1 MVALTPARWGW
12 PQWVRFAGWALLLGV
27 AQGLSVAW
35 PWGVAQADWLAL
47 PSAATVFWP
56 AAGQPWPLLQGLSMA
71 AWLVALRRCPQPRQA
86 LAVGWAF
93 GTGWLVAV
101 FWWLFISMHTYGGLA
116 APLAVLAVLALA
128 GFLALYTSV
137 VSWVFWRLVLS
148 GVGVSA
154 LVFASLWTLAEL
166 ARATW
171 FTGFPWGAVGYAHV
185 DSLGWL
191 APWVGVYG
199 MGAVAAGSAAALAV
213 VWTRSPRRALV
224 WALLGAGCLAA
235 GPSLQGWQARHL
247 PDALATRPTGV
258 LPVTLLQGNIA
269 QDEKFEPGLGVERAL
284 TLYGT
289 QLAGRDLPEVLP
301 PGALVVA
308 PETAFP
314 LLPQTVETER
324 WAHLLQA
331 LAHGQHAALLG
342 IPLGNAAAGYANA
355 VWAFTPESAQA
366 ARASL
371 LTGASP
377 GEWDRT
383 EPQPVYRYDKHHLVP
398 FGEFIPPLFRWFVD
412 LMNIPLGDFN
422 RGALGQGAF
431 EWAGQRVAPNICYED
446 LFGEELARGF
456 ADPARAPTV
465 LVNVSNLGWFG
476 NTVALDQHLHISR
489 LRAKE
494 LGRPM
499 VRATNTG
506 ATVLIDH
513 QGQVLQAAP
522 RLQTAVL
529 QGSVQGREGLTPY
542 ARWASR
548 WGLWPLGLACGGVV
562 CAVALGAA
570 RKARR
575 AVAGLR
581 P

>member
-1 MVALTPARWGW
+1 MGALTFARWGW
-12 PQWVRFAGWALLLGV
+12 PRWAGWALLLGA

-35 PWGVAQADWLAL
+35 PWGVAQADWLAV
-47 PSAATVFWP
+47 PSALAVLWP
-56 AAGQPWPLLQGLSMA
+56 APGQPWPLLQGLSMV
-71 AWLVALRRCPQPRQA
+71 AWLVGLRRQATARQA
-86 LAVGWAF
+86 LTWGWAF
-93 GTGWLVAV
+93 GTGWLAAV

-128 GFLALYTSV
+128 GFLALYTAAT
-137 VSWVFWRLVLS
+137 SWFFWRLALS
-148 GVGVSA
+148 DAGLSA
-154 LVFASLWTLAEL
+154 LVFACLWTLAEL
-166 ARATW
+166 VRATW

-199 MGAVAAGSAAALAV
+199 MGAVATGGAAALAV
-213 VWTRSPRRALV
+213 MWGRSPRRAWAWV
-224 WALLGAGCLAA
+224 WVGAGCLAA
-235 GPSLQGWQARHL
+235 GPAVQAWQAQHL
-247 PDALATRPTGV
+247 PDTLATRSTGA

-269 QDEKFEPGLGVERAL
+269 QDEKFEPGLGVVRAL
-284 TLYGT
+284 DGYGT
-289 QLAGRDLPEVLP
+289 QLAGRDLPEPLP
-301 PGALVVA
+301 PGSLVVA

-314 LLPQTVETER
+314 LLPQTVDTVR
-324 WAHLLQA
+324 WDHLLQA
-331 LAHGQHAALLG
+331 LAQGQHAALLG
-342 IPLGNAAAGYANA
+342 IPLGNAAEGYANA
-355 VWAFTPESAQA
+355 VWAFTPESARA

-377 GEWDRT
+377 GEWDRGG
-383 EPQPVYRYDKHHLVP
+383 PHPVYRYDKHHLVP

-422 RGALGQGAF
+422 RGELGQGAF
-431 EWAGQRVAPNICYED
+431 DWAGQRVAPNICYED

-456 ADPARAPTV
+456 ADPDRAPTV
-465 LVNVSNLGWFG
+465 LVNISNLGWFG

-522 RLQTAVL
+522 RLQAAVL
-529 QGSVQGREGLTPY
+529 QGVVQGREGLTPY

-548 WGLWPLGLACGGVV
+548 WGLWPLGLVCGLGAL
-562 CAVALGAA
+562 AVAVVTLWAGRRSAA
-570 RKARR
+570 
-575 AVAGLR
+575 GPR

>member
-1 MVALTPARWGW
+1 MGALTFARWGW
-12 PQWVRFAGWALLLGV
+12 LWVGWALLLGA

-35 PWGVAQADWLAL
+35 PWGVAQADWLAE
-47 PSAATVFWP
+47 PSALAVLWP
-56 AAGQPWPLLQGLSMA
+56 APGQPWSLLQGLSMV
-71 AWLVALRRCPQPRQA
+71 AWLVGLRRQATARQA
-86 LAVGWAF
+86 LAWGWAF
-93 GTGWLVAV
+93 GAGWLAAV

-116 APLAVLAVLALA
+116 APLAMLAVLALA
-128 GFLALYTSV
+128 GFLALYTAV
-137 VSWVFWRLVLS
+137 VSWVFWRLALS

-154 LVFASLWTLAEL
+154 LVFACLWTLAEL
-166 ARATW
+166 VRATW

-199 MGAVAAGSAAALAV
+199 MGAVAAGGAAALAV
-213 VWTRSPRRALV
+213 VWGRSRPQAVV
-224 WALLGAGCLAA
+224 WALAAVVVLAA
-235 GPSLQGWQARHL
+235 GPALQRWQAQQL
-247 PDALATRPTGV
+247 PEALTTRPAGT
-258 LPVTLLQGNIA
+258 LPVALLQGNIA

-284 TLYGT
+284 DLYGT
-289 QLAGRDLPEVLP
+289 QLAGRDLPEPLP
-301 PGALVVA
+301 PGSLVVA

-314 LLPQTVETER
+314 LLPQTVDTER
-324 WAHLLQA
+324 WAILLQA
-331 LAHGQHAALLG
+331 QAQGQHAALLG
-342 IPLGNAAAGYANA
+342 IPLGNAAEGYANA
-355 VWAFTPESAQA
+355 VWAFTPESARA

-377 GEWDRT
+377 GEWDRGGLH
-383 EPQPVYRYDKHHLVP
+383 PVYRYDKHHLVP

-422 RGALGQGAF
+422 RGELGQGAF
-431 EWAGQRVAPNICYED
+431 DWAGQRVAPNICYED

-456 ADPARAPTV
+456 ADPDRAPTV

-522 RLQTAVL
+522 RLQAAVL
-529 QGSVQGREGLTPY
+529 QGVVQGREGLTPY

-548 WGLWPLGLACGGVV
+548 WGLWPLGLVCGLGALGGVV
-562 CAVALGAA
+562 VTLRAG
-570 RKARR
+570 RR
-575 AVAGLR
+575 SATGPR